1 MNLDTEREK
10 STTVSAVNIWVVQ
23 VGEPVSFVDG
33 GSRPF
38 RSEMLANRLVE
49 RGHCVLR
56 WASTFDHLRRVFRF
70 QEAREIALGS
80 TLRYR
85 FLHGPTDYA
94 KSISPR
100 HARHSREI
108 AAQFSLLAPEEAL
121 PDLIL
126 CALHPVPLAL
136 CVTDY
141 AHRHNIP
148 LFLDV
153 RDTWPDSLTK
163 NLKFPWRPLA
173 RWIFRGEK
181 RRIQKIFHRAD
192 AITAISTECLRW
204 SLGQADRKS
213 HRWDRIFSLAYEEPP
228 REIFASE
235 EQRKN
240 YLRTIDAAD
249 AQHIVTCIG
258 RVGSSFDFD
267 LVVRLAR
274 HFWREGRRDVRFV
287 LAGEE
292 PVRRLLYKKFPALPN
307 LTVTGWLDQRELY
320 QLLAVTTVGLLPYK
334 DIHCPTIRNK
344 PLDFLS
350 MGVPM
355 LSSLHGELFFLMRQ
369 NSFGICFPP
378 KDLAALHALLCR
390 LLQSPNLR
398 ESMRENGLRVFR
410 ENFLA
415 DKVYG
420 EFVAHLEAFHRHR
433 TRPETDS

>member
-1 MNLDTEREK
+1 MNLDTGAGKPRNAP
-10 STTVSAVNIWVVQ
+10 AVNVWVVQ

-49 RGHCVLR
+49 RGHSVLR
-56 WASTFDHLRRVFRF
+56 WASTFDPLRRVFRF
-70 QEAREIALGS
+70 QEAREISLGS
-80 TLRYR
+80 SLRYR
-85 FLHGPTDYA
+85 FLHGPTAYA
-94 KSISPR
+94 RSISPR
-100 HARHSREI
+100 YSRHGREL
-108 AAQFSLLAPEEAL
+108 AAQFGLQASEEAL

-126 CALHPVPLAL
+126 CSLHPTPLAL
-136 CVTDY
+136 RVADH
-141 AHRHNIP
+141 AHRHGVP
-148 LFLDV
+148 LLLDV
-153 RDTWPDSLTK
+153 RDTWPDSLVK
-163 NLKFPWRPLA
+163 NLKFPWRPIA
-173 RWIFRGEK
+173 GWFFRDE
-181 RRIQKIFHRAD
+181 RRQIQKILHRAD

-204 SLGQADRKS
+204 SLGQVDRRS
-213 HRWDRIFSLAYEEPP
+213 HGWDRIFSLAYEEPP
-228 REIFASE
+228 REIFSCE
-235 EQRKN
+235 EQRRR
-240 YLRTIDAAD
+240 YLSTLKAAD
-249 AQHIVTCIG
+249 ASHIVTCIG

-292 PVRRLLYKKFPALPN
+292 PVRRILQKKFSSLPN

-334 DIHCPTIRNK
+334 DMHRPTIRNK

-378 KDLAALHALLCR
+378 KDLDALHALLCR

-420 EFVAHLEAFHRHR
+420 EFAAHLEAFHRHR
-433 TRPETDS
+433 GRVEVAR